1 MRRRGVV
8 GGEILPDLSC
18 KVYPTHRHRLK
29 RNLMAKNKKT
39 NSKNKYWAFK
49 IAVITL
55 LLSGGI
61 TIITEMLLDDIP
73 VYIAALIVLALV
85 LIGIITDIIG
95 VAFASCEETPFIS
108 MASRKVKSAKHSL
121 KLLKKADAVSSV
133 MNDVVGDVCGIVSG
147 AASASIVIKLTQ
159 SVPSEAEMWIS
170 VGMSAL
176 LAALTVGGK
185 AVGKK
190 IAMKNNVKIV
200 EMIGKVVAFFH
211 RERKNG

>member
-1 MRRRGVV
+1 
-8 GGEILPDLSC
+8 
-18 KVYPTHRHRLK
+18 
-29 RNLMAKNKKT
+29 MAKNKK
-39 NSKNKYWAFK
+39 NNAKNKYWALK

-55 LLSGGI
+55 LLSGSI
-61 TIITEMLLDDIP
+61 TVITEMMLNDIP
-73 VYIAALIVLALV
+73 VYLAALIVLALV
-85 LIGIITDIIG
+85 LLGIITDIIG

-121 KLLKKADAVSSV
+121 RLLKKADAVSSV

-147 AASASIVIKLTQ
+147 AASASIVIKIAENA
-159 SVPSEAEMWIS
+159 PHGAEMWIS

-190 IAMKNNVKIV
+190 IAMKNNIKIV
-200 EMIGKVVAFFH
+200 EIIGKISAFFH
-211 RERKNG
+211 KDKNNG